1 MKILEL
7 RGFVGIAGRFQT
19 PRMARVATL
28 ATALLAPVPA
38 IAADPVAPRSGFYF
52 GGHVGYVFG
61 SANATLGDPTGVA
74 SAGGVTSYGAF
85 FGGVQAGYQHF
96 FPLPPMLGVGLGAS
110 FPGAP
115 DLSPVL

>member
-1 MKILEL
+1 MRRRDNDTEKTMKILEL

-52 GGHVGYVFG
+52 GGHVGYIFASG
-61 SANATLGDPTGVA
+61 NATLGDPTGVA
-74 SAGGVTSYGAF
+74 SARALPRYGAF
-85 FGGVQAGYQHF
+85 FR
-96 FPLPPMLGVGLGAS
+96 
-110 FPGAP
+110 
-115 DLSPVL
+115 VLQSG